1 MACGAAPSTTGG
13 GQERKTGEKRERARA
28 RRDRHDFSG
37 ALPSPAGRF
46 SSSSSRDARD
56 RRRST
61 CCATSWSV
69 PAERH
74 FLRVAGGVSERPCS
88 MVFVSSSV
96 GSGICGRVAARAA
109 RRGCRGCQPL
119 SSRRWAWDHHA
130 RRGVAALTKMAED
143 VDVWHDWP
151 GTTFAGP
158 ACVEVQG
165 KGGSQTVSNLAFP
178 RMNTS
183 ATPAFEGW
191 GDP

>member
-46 SSSSSRDARD
+46 SSSSVLSRDARD

-74 FLRVAGGVSERPCS
+74 FLRVAGGASERPCS
-88 MVFVSSSV
+88 TVFVSSSV
-96 GSGICGRVAARAA
+96 GSGIGGRAAALAA
-109 RRGCRGCQPL
+109 RRGRRGCRPL
-119 SSRRWAWDHHA
+119 SSRRRAWDHHA
-130 RRGVAALTKMAED
+130 RRGVAAFDQARRGAQDGRMLRSVTTL
-143 VDVWHDWP
+143 WHMCRQQRGSAGDPETWSL
-151 GTTFAGP
+151 AGP
-158 ACVEVQG
+158 VLLMS
-165 KGGSQTVSNLAFP
+165 GSRYVS
-178 RMNTS
+178 
-183 ATPAFEGW
+183 
-191 GDP
+191 